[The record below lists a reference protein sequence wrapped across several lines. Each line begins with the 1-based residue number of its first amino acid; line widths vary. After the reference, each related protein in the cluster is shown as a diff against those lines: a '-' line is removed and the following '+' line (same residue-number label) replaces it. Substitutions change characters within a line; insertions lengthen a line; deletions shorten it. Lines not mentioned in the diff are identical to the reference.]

1 MIDDVVAR
9 LPEIC
14 GPITSD
20 CTAFGNVSGHHSSFQ
35 HQFANFLCSCDDPS
49 MDLDLSVYGTS
60 GMNIEIGSF
69 KPLPAIT
76 TDPVNMLQVRQEPTT
91 RLITY

>member
-1 MIDDVVAR
+1 
-9 LPEIC
+9 
-14 GPITSD
+14 
-20 CTAFGNVSGHHSSFQ
+20 
-35 HQFANFLCSCDDPS
+35 